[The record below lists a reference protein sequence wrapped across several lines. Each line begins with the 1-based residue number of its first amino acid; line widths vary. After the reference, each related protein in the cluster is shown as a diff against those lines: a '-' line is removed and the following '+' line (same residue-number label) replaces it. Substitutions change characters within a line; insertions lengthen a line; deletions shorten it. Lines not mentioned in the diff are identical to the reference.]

1 MALIFMDGF
10 DANDLSTKWFIEPA
24 GGTSSS
30 STTRFGSGL
39 SLGVQFVNG
48 LEVIR
53 TTGGLAQMFL
63 GFAIYWGPSGFPIV
77 YIQGDNGN
85 TTNLLIEPSSSG
97 LFLKNGASTT
107 LASYLTSILYYNSWY
122 YLEIMVTLASSGGQ
136 CQIRVNGTTVI
147 NFSGNTLQGGTAT
160 TIDRIGFGSSSNAV
174 SLIDD
179 LYLCDATG
187 GTNNTFLGDVRVQTI
202 LPTAAGSS
210 TQLTPTGNAN
220 NWQNVDDVPDS
231 TANYNSSSTVG
242 QRDTYLMGQ
251 LLASTGT
258 VFGTQDNIHAFKQNS
273 GAGNLKAALKS
284 GATVFY
290 DTTQVLDPTNTWFG
304 AIRQTDPNTSA
315 AWTVGG
321 VNSIE
326 FGAEVA

>member
-1 MALIFMDGF
+1 MALVFMDGF
-10 DANDLSTKWFIEPA
+10 DANDLSTKWFVEPA

-39 SLGVQFVNG
+39 SLGVQFANG

-63 GFAIYWGPSGFPIV
+63 GFAQYWGPSGFPIL

-85 TTNLLIEPSSSG
+85 TTNLLVELSSSG

-107 LASYLTSILYYNSWY
+107 LASALSTIYYYNTWY
-122 YLEIMVTLASSGGQ
+122 YVEVMATLASSGGQ
-136 CQIRVNGTTVI
+136 CQIRINGVTALT
-147 NFSGNTLQGGTAT
+147 FTGNTLQGGTGT
-160 TIDRIGFGSSSNAV
+160 TIDRIGFGSNSNTV

-187 GTNNTFLGDVRVQTI
+187 AVNNTFLGDVRVQTL

-210 TQLTPTGNAN
+210 TQLTPTGSVN

-231 TANYNSSSTVG
+231 TTTYNSSSTVG

-251 LLASTGT
+251 LLATTGT

-273 GAGNLKAALKS
+273 GSGNLKAALKS
-284 GATVFY
+284 GATISY
-290 DTTQVLDPTNTWFG
+290 DTTQILDPTNTWSG
-304 AIRQTDPNTSA
+304 AVRQTDPNTGV
-315 AWTVGG
+315 AWTTTG